1 MKKGEIYEGLV
12 ERVDYP
18 NKGIT
23 MVDGTAVTVKNV
35 VPGQRIRFMI
45 GKKRSGR
52 CEGRL
57 LEVLSSSPLETRGPQ
72 CSIFPECGGCL
83 YQTMSYESQL
93 AMKEGQIQRLLEKSL
108 QEMMACCP
116 EYGTSADAPTIDGIW
131 EGIIG
136 SPLEFEYRNKME
148 FSFGDAVKDGPLTL
162 GLHKKGSSYD
172 VLTACDCRLVHPD
185 LVRILNTVH
194 EHFLDLGLPYYHK
207 MQHTGYLRH
216 LLLRRGQ
223 KTGEIL
229 VHIVTTSQM
238 DADMQPLVD
247 KLLALPMEGRITG
260 ILHVINDSLSD
271 VVASDRTILLWGQ
284 DYFYE
289 ELLGL
294 KFRISSFSFF
304 QPNSGAAE
312 LLYGKVRE
320 YIGNVKDQVVFDLYS
335 GTGTIAQ
342 LAAAAAKEVTGVEIV
357 GEAVLAARENAE
369 MNGISN
375 CRFLCG
381 DVLKVLDEVETVP
394 DMIILDP
401 PRDGIHP
408 KALPKILAYGVER
421 IVYIS
426 CKATSLVRDLP
437 SFYRAGYRLEKA
449 CCIDQFCQ
457 TPHCEVICLLTRNG

>member
-1 MKKGEIYEGLV
+1 MKKGDICEGTV
-12 ERVDYP
+12 ERVDYL
-18 NKGIT
+18 NRGIVT
-23 MVDGTAVTVKNV
+23 AGDMAVTVKNV
-35 VPGQRIRFMI
+35 IPGQRIRFVI
-45 GKKRSGR
+45 SKKRSGR

-57 LEVLSSSPLETRGPQ
+57 LEVLSPSPLEVRGPQ
-72 CSIFPECGGCL
+72 CSIFPDCGGCL
-83 YQTMSYESQL
+83 YQTMSYEAQL
-93 AMKEGQIQRLLEKSL
+93 AMKEEQIRRLLEKSL
-108 QEMMACCP
+108 QEIEESCP
-116 EYGTSADAPTIDGIW
+116 EYGTSADVPKIGDVW

-136 SPLEFEYRNKME
+136 SPSEFEYRNKME
-148 FSFGDAVKDGPLTL
+148 FSFGDEVKDGPLTL

-194 EHFLDLGLPYYHK
+194 QYFLDLGLPYYHK
-207 MQHTGYLRH
+207 MQHTGCLRH
-216 LLLRRGQ
+216 LLLRRGE

-238 DADMQPLVD
+238 DADMQPLAD
-247 KLLALPMEGRITG
+247 KLLALPLDGRITG

-357 GEAVLAARENAE
+357 EEAVLAARENAE

-381 DVLKVLDEVETVP
+381 DVLKILDEVETVP

-437 SFYRAGYRLEKA
+437 FFYRAGYRLEKA